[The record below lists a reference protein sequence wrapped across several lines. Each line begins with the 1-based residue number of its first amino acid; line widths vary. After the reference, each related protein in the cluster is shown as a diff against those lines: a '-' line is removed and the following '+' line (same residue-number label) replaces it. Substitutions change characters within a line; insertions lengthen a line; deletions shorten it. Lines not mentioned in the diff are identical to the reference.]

1 MSDYQQS
8 MSINHFNMQMS
19 QGISHLKSNIFPLR
33 PIEDQ
38 MNQERVR
45 KKHKYFQ
52 LVTIYNSYYHTQRAH
67 LGASNELPFSVNLTS
82 SISTVSDPASYLFLE

>member
-8 MSINHFNMQMS
+8 MSIDHFNMQMS
-19 QGISHLKSNIFPLR
+19 QEISQSNIFPLR

-82 SISTVSDPASYLFLE
+82 SISAVSDPASYLFLE